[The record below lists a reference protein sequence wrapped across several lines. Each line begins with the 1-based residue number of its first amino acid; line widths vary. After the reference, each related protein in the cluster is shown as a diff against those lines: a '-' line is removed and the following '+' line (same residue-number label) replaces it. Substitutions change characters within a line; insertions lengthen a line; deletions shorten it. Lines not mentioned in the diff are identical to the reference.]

1 MNELDTWLERIGD
14 WYKDRKHDQ
23 VDQLEPLILT
33 PPDTLWGPL
42 ITDEQ
47 SKGIACWLDGC
58 LRIFTFYRHKD
69 GTLTTSPKF
78 AAPSV
83 SSLSNEAG
91 GSHNQEKAYQYL
103 MFAYSKLQSVSC
115 DPKSEPDLQ
124 EWCTQRLQH
133 LCVLALEFTNQ
144 QQEPRWKAESE
155 KLIESHVRF
164 MATHPRNYDQ
174 GSIQSHLH

>member
-23 VDQLEPLILT
+23 VERLEPLILT

-58 LRIFTFYRHKD
+58 LRIFTFYRNSIENPH
-69 GTLTTSPKF
+69 
-78 AAPSV
+78 
-83 SSLSNEAG
+83 
-91 GSHNQEKAYQYL
+91 HQEKAYQYL
-103 MFAYSKLQSVSC
+103 MFAYGKLQAVSC
-115 DPKSEPDLQ
+115 DPKAEPGLQ
-124 EWCTQRLQH
+124 EWCTKRVQH
-133 LCVLALEFTNQ
+133 LCVLALEFANQ
-144 QQEPRWKAESE
+144 QQEPRWQQESE

-164 MATHPRNYDQ
+164 MASQPQNDDQ
-174 GSIQSHLH
+174 GRAKHQVH

>member
-23 VDQLEPLILT
+23 VDRLEPLILT
-33 PPDTLWGPL
+33 PPDALWGPM
-42 ITDEQ
+42 ITDVQ

-69 GTLTTSPKF
+69 GTLTTSTKF
-78 AAPSV
+78 AAPSL

-103 MFAYSKLQSVSC
+103 MFAYSKLQAVSC
-115 DPKSEPDLQ
+115 NPKSEPDLQ

-144 QQEPRWKAESE
+144 QQEPRWKEESE

-164 MATHPRNYDQ
+164 MASQHQNDDQ
-174 GSIQSHLH
+174 GAALRQLH

>member
-23 VDQLEPLILT
+23 VDRLEPLILT
-33 PPDTLWGPL
+33 PPDALWGPL

-58 LRIFTFYRHKD
+58 LIIFTFYRHK
-69 GTLTTSPKF
+69 GVTLTTSTKF

-103 MFAYSKLQSVSC
+103 MFAYSKLQAVSC

-124 EWCTQRLQH
+124 EWCTQRIQH

-144 QQEPRWKAESE
+144 QQEPRWKEESE

-164 MATHPRNYDQ
+164 MASQHQNDDQ
-174 GSIQSHLH
+174 GAALRQLH

>member
-1 MNELDTWLERIGD
+1 MNELDTWLERIGN
-14 WYKDRKHDQ
+14 WYKERKHDQ
-23 VDQLEPLILT
+23 VEQLESLILT
-33 PPDTLWGPL
+33 PPDALWGPM
-42 ITDEQ
+42 ITNEQ

-58 LRIFTFYRHKD
+58 LRIFTFYRYKD
-69 GTLTTSPKF
+69 VTPTTSTKL
-78 AAPSV
+78 AASSS

-91 GSHNQEKAYQYL
+91 GSHYQEKAYQYL
-103 MFAYSKLQSVSC
+103 MFAYSKLQVVSC

-144 QQEPRWKAESE
+144 QQEPHWTEESE

-164 MATHPRNYDQ
+164 MANQHQNDDQ
-174 GSIQSHLH
+174 GAAQRQLH

>member
-23 VDQLEPLILT
+23 VDRLEPLILT
-33 PPDTLWGPL
+33 PPDALWGPL

-47 SKGIACWLDGC
+47 SKGTACWLDGC
-58 LRIFTFYRHKD
+58 LRIFTFYRNSIENPH
-69 GTLTTSPKF
+69 
-78 AAPSV
+78 
-83 SSLSNEAG
+83 
-91 GSHNQEKAYQYL
+91 HQEKAYQYL
-103 MFAYSKLQSVSC
+103 MFAYSKLQAVSC

-144 QQEPRWKAESE
+144 QQEPRWKEESE

-164 MATHPRNYDQ
+164 MANQHQNDDQ

>member
-23 VDQLEPLILT
+23 VDRLEPLILT
-33 PPDTLWGPL
+33 PPDALWGPL

-58 LRIFTFYRHKD
+58 LRIFTFYRNSIENPH
-69 GTLTTSPKF
+69 
-78 AAPSV
+78 
-83 SSLSNEAG
+83 
-91 GSHNQEKAYQYL
+91 HQEKAYQYL
-103 MFAYSKLQSVSC
+103 MFAYGKLQAVSC
-115 DPKSEPDLQ
+115 DPKAEPGLQ
-124 EWCTQRLQH
+124 EWCTKRVQH

-144 QQEPRWKAESE
+144 QQEPRWKEESE

-164 MATHPRNYDQ
+164 MASQHQNDDQ
-174 GSIQSHLH
+174 GAALRQRH